1 VRLTT
6 DTVFETTDEVVG
18 EIVTDIQKIDPDWWL
33 VKNEAGQ
40 VRISTIEKMFAS

>member
-1 VRLTT
+1 MAN
-6 DTVFETTDEVVG
+6 DIG

-40 VRISTIEKMFAS
+40 ASYFLDLDKQSTNW